1 MIAESVPA
9 GWFAVMTAVIV
20 TVPPAI
26 NALVNIKIARRAEV
40 KLDVVADKAAKVA
53 VKVAEATVQQGQ
65 ILILAEKTHTLV
77 NSQYGI
83 ALALIVAKSAHIY
96 EKDPSQENLE
106 ELNRAKDKL
115 AEHEAKQRVVDRNET
130 SS

>member
-1 MIAESVPA
+1 MITESVPA